1 MCTECTQ
8 DYEEPSTELSAD
20 AEERRSALFKMRVT
34 DELSLGHS
42 GVDSL
47 CSATQSFVE
56 TVTDSI
62 SQNIKQALSESGI
75 TDETLLTAVSNACHT
90 DDLFSHISSRYQR
103 EKYYEKNFHY
113 VVSTITIIRA
123 GLINFDGPE
132 TRAYL
137 PWQ

>member
-8 DYEEPSTELSAD
+8 DYAEPSTELSAD
-20 AEERRSALFKMRVT
+20 AEERRSALFIMRVT
-34 DELSLGHS
+34 DELSLGRS

-62 SQNIKQALSESGI
+62 SHNVKQALSESGI
-75 TDETLLTAVSNACHT
+75 VSNACHT
-90 DDLFSHISSRYQR
+90 DDLFSHILSRYRR
-103 EKYYEKNFHY
+103 EKYYENNFHY
-113 VVSTITIIRA
+113 VVSTIIIIRA